1 MFKLFLFLFF
11 LTAPAMAQGK
21 ELTAEEQ
28 KLVGKIEAYFN
39 SIKTIKSKFY
49 QVSDNGG
56 SAQGTFYVSKPDR
69 MRLTYEPPYPVEVI
83 ADGHYLIF
91 HDKKLE
97 QVTYLDLDE
106 NPAAMILKNDFSFK
120 KEGLTITDMTT
131 ESGLVTVSVIKKSVP
146 SAGKIT
152 LIFNDAPLT
161 LRQWRVTDARQIT
174 TLVTLDN
181 METNIT
187 VDSQLF
193 KFKDPR
199 KKQRPGD
206 IPDRRKK

>member
-1 MFKLFLFLFF
+1 
-11 LTAPAMAQGK
+11 MAQEK

-28 KLVGKIEAYFN
+28 KIVGKIEAYFN
-39 SIKTIKSKFY
+39 SIKTIRSKFY

-69 MRLTYEPPYPVEVI
+69 MRLTYEPPYPVEVV
-83 ADGHYLIF
+83 ADGYYLIF

-97 QVTYLDLDE
+97 QVTYLDLNE

-120 KEGLTITDMTT
+120 KEGLTITNVTT
-131 ESGLVTVSVIKKSVP
+131 EPGIITVSVIKKSAP
-146 SAGKIT
+146 STGKIT
-152 LIFNDAPLT
+152 LVFQDAPMI

-174 TLVTLDN
+174 TLVTLN
-181 METNIT
+181 NLETNIA
-187 VDSQLF
+187 VDKQLF